1 MAFDA
6 HVLDDIRNRLKVSE
20 VVGARMPLIKK
31 GAEFV
36 AKGNE
41 SFTVNDKKG
50 FWCEFG
56 AGGDGKPHDI
66 FDYLQTYEGFTFVE
80 AVEELAG
87 RAGVTLPNRSGRSGS
102 SSNGAR
108 ASRSSGNGADRS
120 GEAGPEDG
128 GGHRSQNGVASASG
142 VRGKR
147 EVTYTWDYRDA
158 ENNLLYQVVRMQERM
173 PDGSWREKGGK
184 PWKTFMQRRP
194 DGEGGWILGLD
205 VLDRETGEPLEFVK
219 GRNSTA
225 WMRATEERK
234 DWPGATIR
242 TFGELGNVEHWLYNA
257 NDVIDELQE
266 PKEDQRPIFIPEGEG
281 KVDVLKEWGLLA
293 VTNSSGAK
301 HFTEDCAKFFSKA
314 RQVVI
319 LQDNDRAGSERVEKI
334 GPMLKAAGVE
344 LVQSLNFRD
353 VWNACPVKGDVK
365 DWRDKGGGTKDA
377 LLEIVDGL
385 KEWTPAPYQSKFGA
399 RTSLDL
405 GAPAKAYP
413 WRIKGILP
421 MTDNAIIM
429 GPSRSGKTF
438 ETLDMI
444 MHVHNGEFFAGRKV
458 TPGGYIYLT
467 YEGAT
472 GFENRL
478 RAYLKHRGMTVSD
491 LHSFAWLTR
500 PPNLFANEDNI
511 AALIEEIKAIAAKFT
526 LPLAGVVVDTHN
538 SATRGSSEI
547 KSDDMNKI
555 MQNYDTIKDAV
566 GAPLIVIGHTNAEGK
581 HRGNEQFF
589 NNIETAI
596 LIERVY
602 TDSKKT
608 QEKRDDNGRPIRR
621 GRVNKQ
627 REGDDRIQWDFV
639 LEPVQIGTDEDNE
652 PITSMVSVEPAQH
665 VPADVIEE
673 LRVGERPAGFFLKG
687 HNVKVFK
694 ALLEAMKKVGHP
706 PPPELGLPAGVDRVI
721 SWAELGIE
729 YKKTDPQETDED
741 TTKYRNRIKA
751 RTKRFREDLLDYNI
765 IGIAEMPDPRGGV
778 VEGDKPKMIHYVWP
792 TGKRVYGKGLQW
804 PPVPKKKP
812 ENKPLLAPGEDA
824 TGLGKD
830 LF

>member
-1 MAFDA
+1 MGFD
-6 HVLDDIRNRLKVSE
+6 VNQLQDIRDRIKVSE
-20 VVGARMPLIKK
+20 VVGARFKLLRK

-36 AKGNE
+36 VEKNE
-41 SFTVNDKKG
+41 SFTVNDKKQ

-66 FDYLQTYEGFTFVE
+66 FDFLQQYEGFSFRE
-80 AVEELAG
+80 AVEELAQ
-87 RAGVTLPNRSGRSGS
+87 RAGVTVTNGSGRSGS

-108 ASRSSGNGADRS
+108 AARPSGNGAARG
-120 GEAGPEDG
+120 GEASPPAGRED
-128 GGHRSQNGVASASG
+128 RPDDGVAGTSG
-142 VRGKR
+142 VRGRK
-147 EVTYTWDYRDA
+147 EVVAEWDYRDA

-173 PDGSWREKGGK
+173 PDGSWREKLGK

-205 VLDRETGEPLEFVK
+205 VIDRDSGEPLEFVK

-234 DWPGATIR
+234 EWPGVTLR
-242 TFGELGNVEHWLYNA
+242 TFPELGNVDHWLYNA
-257 NDVIDELQE
+257 NAVIDELQE

-301 HFTEDCAKFFSKA
+301 HFSQACAEFFRGA

-319 LQDNDRAGSERVEKI
+319 LQDNDRAGSERVAKLA
-334 GPMLKAAGVE
+334 PMLKAIGVE
-344 LVQSLNFRD
+344 SVQSLNFRD
-353 VWNACPVKGDVK
+353 FWNACPVKGDIK

-377 LLEIVDGL
+377 LLDIVENL
-385 KEWTPAPYQSKFGA
+385 KEWTPEPYKSKFGA

-405 GAPAKAYP
+405 GLKAQAYP

-421 MTDNAIIM
+421 MLDNVLIM

-444 MHVHNGEFFAGRKV
+444 MHVHNGQQFAGRKV
-458 TPGGYIYLT
+458 IPGGYIYLT

-478 RAYLKHRGMTVSD
+478 RAYLKHHEMTVAD
-491 LHSFAWLTR
+491 LHSFAWLTA
-500 PPNLFANEDNI
+500 PPNLFSSEENI
-511 AALIEEIKAIAAKFT
+511 AALIEEIKAIAAGFT
-526 LPLAGVVVDTHN
+526 LPLAGIVIDTHN

-555 MQNYDTIKDAV
+555 MQNYDTIKDAT
-566 GAPLIVIGHTNAEGK
+566 GAPLLVIGHTNAEGR

-602 TDSKKT
+602 TDAKKT
-608 QEKRDDNGRPIRR
+608 IEKRDDDGVAVRR
-621 GRVNKQ
+621 GRIVKQ
-627 REGDDRIQWDFV
+627 REGDDRTTWDFV
-639 LEPVQIGTDEDNE
+639 LHKVVIGEDEDGE
-652 PITSMVSVEPAQH
+652 PIDSMVSVEPAQH
-665 VPADVIEE
+665 VPDQVVEE
-673 LRVGERPAGFFLKG
+673 HRAGERPAGFYLKG
-687 HNVKVFK
+687 HDVDVFR
-694 ALLEAMKKVGHP
+694 ALLKAIETVGAP
-706 PPPELGLPAGVDRVI
+706 PKPELGLPSSVTRVI

-729 YKKTDPQETDED
+729 YKKTDPQEEDES
-741 TTKYRNRIKA
+741 TEKYRTRLKT
-751 RTKRFREDLLDYNI
+751 RVRRFRENLLKYNV
-765 IGIAEMPDPRGGV
+765 IGIASIPDPRAPDDG
-778 VEGDKPKMIHYVWP
+778 EKPRMIHYVWP
-792 TGKRVYGKGLQW
+792 TGRQVYGKGLQW
-804 PPVPKKKP
+804 PPVPKKK
-812 ENKPLLAPGEDA
+812 ESKPLVAPGEDA
-824 TGLGKD
+824 GTLGKD